1 MLRSSGVLL
10 NISSLPGE
18 YGIGGFSIDA
28 KNFAEYISSM
38 GFHWWQILPLTTIGE
53 GNSPYCG
60 LSAFAGNFLYL
71 DPYSFESGLLT
82 DEEKVS
88 AKYQG
93 DIYLTDYA
101 FAYYCKRD
109 LLQKAYGRITDT
121 IKNNVEYFR
130 AQNSYWL
137 EDYALFM
144 ALREENGNK
153 PWYQWED
160 KLKYRDSQ
168 AIQNAKDRL
177 SDRIFYYCFEQ
188 YEFFRQWKNL
198 KLFINNLGVN
208 IFGDMPIYVCYDSA
222 DVWAHPEIFQL
233 NDNLEP
239 LKVSGV
245 PPDYFCAEGQR
256 WGNPLYDY
264 QKMKENNYEWLI
276 KRILHNLNLYDML
289 RIDHFRGFYKYWAI
303 PAASPGAKQGE
314 WLDGPQYAI
323 WEELQK
329 HVVNPNII
337 AEDLG
342 IIDDD
347 VKKYLQKT
355 GFYGMRVMQFAF
367 DGDPCNIHL
376 PHNYNKKC
384 VGYTGTHDND
394 TTLGWLLN
402 LPEQTRNYA
411 LEYVHCNY
419 ESGWAGGGGDCQ
431 ATKCF
436 IKTLLSSACD
446 LAIIPMQDLSGYGGD
461 TRMNTPGKATGNW
474 EYRTNY
480 SAMESVDISYMRKL
494 NNLYGR
500 NVWGSNVNIF

>member
-233 NDNLEP
+233 NDNL
-239 LKVSGV
+239 
-245 PPDYFCAEGQR
+245 
-256 WGNPLYDY
+256 
-264 QKMKENNYEWLI
+264 
-276 KRILHNLNLYDML
+276 
-289 RIDHFRGFYKYWAI
+289 
-303 PAASPGAKQGE
+303 
-314 WLDGPQYAI
+314 
-323 WEELQK
+323 
-329 HVVNPNII
+329 
-337 AEDLG
+337 
-342 IIDDD
+342 
-347 VKKYLQKT
+347 
-355 GFYGMRVMQFAF
+355 
-367 DGDPCNIHL
+367 
-376 PHNYNKKC
+376 
-384 VGYTGTHDND
+384 
-394 TTLGWLLN
+394 
-402 LPEQTRNYA
+402 
-411 LEYVHCNY
+411 
-419 ESGWAGGGGDCQ
+419 
-431 ATKCF
+431 
-436 IKTLLSSACD
+436 
-446 LAIIPMQDLSGYGGD
+446 
-461 TRMNTPGKATGNW
+461 
-474 EYRTNY
+474 
-480 SAMESVDISYMRKL
+480 
-494 NNLYGR
+494 
-500 NVWGSNVNIF
+500 